1 MFREISGT
9 SNFHFTVLPSLQSKI
24 DSKVLRMGQ
33 FTNLFCLKIGNTV
46 TILVTYQKIFGVSF
60 IK

>member
-9 SNFHFTVLPSLQSKI
+9 SNYHFTVLPSLQSKI
-24 DSKVLRMGQ
+24 DSKVLRMGH
-33 FTNLFCLKIGNTV
+33 TV